1 MEPQTLHKNQEMMTE
16 NCLQTMP
23 QTDTAN
29 SSNADLLKYVCRL
42 EARMEKLFDII
53 SGDMRELRSITE
65 LSFEIRSSRTLNENI
80 SLKEEISHLNE
91 KIKNQSCLISDLDTK
106 LKELNNER
114 SSLLTVIRVL
124 QVENQNFPH
133 YQRQQQMANLHANI
147 NHPPQS
153 QQSQH
158 VAPSAHINQTDQR
171 STEWNYA
178 YDNTLDQRLIYQ
190 TEQQQR
196 HHQNSYNETHQSQQ
210 QSYQPKPQQKH
221 QLLPQHI
228 YQRQHLVAHLHDNT
242 HHPPQSQYV
251 GPSVQP
257 QINQEITERNHAYSN
272 TFDHQPRPQWEQAE
286 QQYIS
291 SNNDTHQLQQQSHQP
306 HHDQQQ
312 PPQQKQDH
320 QQRPYND
327 TSLPKQHHHR
337 PKKHAGEDLTIILGD
352 SLTRGIN
359 TRNIRRSTSK
369 NVIIRT
375 FPGATVKDMV
385 DYIKPS
391 LRLQPAHII
400 IHVGTND
407 LKSSEVKTLSENI
420 SKLCDE
426 IYNFNPKI
434 DITLSQIITRTDSPG
449 INEKVAQLNNLLKGL
464 CEARNLGII
473 SHENIDER
481 GLDRFGLHLNR
492 SGSGIMARNLI
503 NCIQHL

>member
-1 MEPQTLHKNQEMMTE
+1 M
-16 NCLQTMP
+16 
-23 QTDTAN
+23 AI
-29 SSNADLLKYVCRL
+29 LLR
-42 EARMEKLFDII
+42 
-53 SGDMRELRSITE
+53 
-65 LSFEIRSSRTLNENI
+65 
-80 SLKEEISHLNE
+80 
-91 KIKNQSCLISDLDTK
+91 
-106 LKELNNER
+106 
-114 SSLLTVIRVL
+114 
-124 QVENQNFPH
+124 
-133 YQRQQQMANLHANI
+133 NLHACW
-147 NHPPQS
+147 
-153 QQSQH
+153 
-158 VAPSAHINQTDQR
+158 
-171 STEWNYA
+171 WN
-178 YDNTLDQRLIYQ
+178 
-190 TEQQQR
+190 
-196 HHQNSYNETHQSQQ
+196 
-210 QSYQPKPQQKH
+210 
-221 QLLPQHI
+221 
-228 YQRQHLVAHLHDNT
+228 
-242 HHPPQSQYV
+242 
-251 GPSVQP
+251 
-257 QINQEITERNHAYSN
+257 
-272 TFDHQPRPQWEQAE
+272 
-286 QQYIS
+286 
-291 SNNDTHQLQQQSHQP
+291 
-306 HHDQQQ
+306 
-312 PPQQKQDH
+312 
-320 QQRPYND
+320 
-327 TSLPKQHHHR
+327 
-337 PKKHAGEDLTIILGD
+337 D

-481 GLDRFGLHLNR
+481 GLDIFGLHLNR